1 MYAVLFAILLV
12 IVLLYARRC
21 TETYNS
27 GEDVLN
33 GEPKIEGAFVYYPGT
48 YGFSVKAG
56 GAPTPKKCY
65 EWAKRNGVNHWGW
78 RRNDKSCFNYADP
91 SILTLMR
98 YRDDTHNQTNVKI
111 GCTEPGVKVMNG
123 CLDWSKGNMVWGK
136 LGDGNKSA
144 VTSALNAGKLKKFIP
159 AVTSTYLPT
168 TSFEECRAAAA
179 EKEYDAFVYKTN
191 RNDNDP
197 ATCYGVYNN
206 SLDLYD
212 FLGGKVGVNKID
224 DYRYIT
230 ACTDPEKSVRTGC
243 K

>member
-33 GEPKIEGAFVYYPGT
+33 GEPKIQEGALVYYPGT

-56 GAPTPKKCY
+56 DAPTPKTCY

-111 GCTEPGVKVMNG
+111 GCTEPGVKVLNG
-123 CLDWSKGNMVWGK
+123 CLDWSKGDMVWGK
-136 LGDGNKSA
+136 LGDGR
-144 VTSALNAGKLKKFIP
+144 LKKFKVSSPEFIESEWWND
-159 AVTSTYLPT
+159 TRYLLRT
-168 TSFEECRAAAA
+168 TTLEECREAAV
-179 EKEYDAFVYKTN
+179 EEEYDAFVYATN
-191 RNDNDP
+191 REGNNP
-197 ATCYGVYNN
+197 ATCYGVYHD

-212 FLGGKVGVNKID
+212 FLGGKVGANMID

-230 ACTDPEKSVRTGC
+230 ACTDPGKSVRTGC